1 MYNAFL
7 ILIDMLNQT
16 EAYWHMAASGA
27 HSLQKETQPQILRM
41 KLKLSACISNPRS
54 ANE

>member
-27 HSLQKETQPQILRM
+27 QGDTT
-41 KLKLSACISNPRS
+41 ANN
-54 ANE
+54 ANEVEIERMYFESQKRK